1 MWVSYWVYCVYHW
14 KMWTRY
20 KKKWVGANFNNNIAN
35 YFGGNMWWPP
45 NWESGL
51 IDPGLILDCESQSWC
66 EPAAMILQKFVVSIC
81 MRLYIWYVKISNIC
95 IYIYIQYYIYMVYNV
110 YIYTYVYNL
119 CIYVSII
126 SIIMCL
132 NDFICKY
139 YQCTVYIVQGKWWSS
154 IGIEVPQ
161 IFRSTH
167 IIPYPS

>member
-1 MWVSYWVYCVYHW
+1 MVTTQLRVGVDWSGADTGLRIPKLMWTSSNDPAEVRCFDMYASVYLVCQNINICVYI
-14 KMWTRY
+14 Y
-20 KKKWVGANFNNNIAN
+20 
-35 YFGGNMWWPP
+35 
-45 NWESGL
+45 
-51 IDPGLILDCESQSWC
+51 
-66 EPAAMILQKFVVSIC
+66 
-81 MRLYIWYVKISNIC
+81 
-95 IYIYIQYYIYMVYNV
+95 IYIYIQYYIYMVYHV

-154 IGIEVPQ
+154 IGIEIPQ

>member
-1 MWVSYWVYCVYHW
+1 MVTCGDHPIESRGWLIRGWYWTANPKADVNQQQWSCRSSLFGYVCVCISSMSKYQY
-14 KMWTRY
+14 MC
-20 KKKWVGANFNNNIAN
+20 I
-35 YFGGNMWWPP
+35 
-45 NWESGL
+45 
-51 IDPGLILDCESQSWC
+51 
-66 EPAAMILQKFVVSIC
+66 
-81 MRLYIWYVKISNIC
+81 YIFTYNT
-95 IYIYIQYYIYMVYNV
+95 IYIYIYGISCI

-154 IGIEVPQ
+154 IGIEIPQ